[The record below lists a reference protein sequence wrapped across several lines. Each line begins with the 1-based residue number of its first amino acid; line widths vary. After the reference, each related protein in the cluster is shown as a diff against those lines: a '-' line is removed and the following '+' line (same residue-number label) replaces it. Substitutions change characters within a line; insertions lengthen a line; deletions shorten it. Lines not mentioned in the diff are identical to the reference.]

1 MLRTRCWITAGLVGL
16 VLIVTGCGSSRT
28 SEGTIRDT
36 VAQEK
41 VNEASVIVLNERNAC
56 IAEYQTVLT
65 SVEAFRAGHDVYPT
79 TLNQIRDFLKGQP
92 KWHQIGPQA
101 DGKVY
106 LTKAGSG
113 NVGCTLAKGEA
124 GEPAP

>member
-1 MLRTRCWITAGLVGL
+1 MLRTRCWISAGLVGL
-16 VLIVTGCGSSRT
+16 VLVVTGCASSRT

-36 VAQEK
+36 AAQEK
-41 VNEASVIVLNERNAC
+41 LNESAGILLNERNDC

-79 TLNQIRDFLKGQP
+79 TLDQIRDFLKDQP

-101 DGKVY
+101 DGTVY
-106 LTKAGSG
+106 LNKAGSG
-113 NVGCTLAKGEA
+113 NVGCMLAKGEA